1 MDITAIKKII
11 EEDNKLIITNFNK
24 KLENNEWRK

>member
-11 EEDNKLIITNFNK
+11 EEDNRLIITNFTK